1 MRIRDLPEGIQR
13 RLIVAGLLVIGALI
27 LIPATRLADRSG
39 KLEKARRGSSRQIV
53 HASQSVQKE
62 IDAVIDTLLARYRI
76 EKEWVK
82 SWQVQIPEKGFRR
95 SERRV
100 FVPPDF
106 ISLSFN
112 LDLNR
117 MLADCGARA
126 IASERTKESIVT
138 MHVVKEGT
146 VLETLSFVVSN
157 ELNQ

>member
-1 MRIRDLPEGIQR
+1 MKTGDLPEPIQR
-13 RLIVAGLLVIGALI
+13 RLIVAGLLVIGALM
-27 LIPATRLADRSG
+27 LIPATRFGDQS
-39 KLEKARRGSSRQIV
+39 EKREKTGRGGSPQIG
-53 HASQSVQKE
+53 HASQSVRRD
-62 IDAVIDTLLARYRI
+62 IDTVIDTLLSKYRI

-82 SWQVQIPEKGFRR
+82 SWQVQNHEKGFLR

-100 FVPPDF
+100 LVPPDF

-117 MLADCGARA
+117 MLSDYGARA

-146 VLETLSFVVSN
+146 VLETLSFIVSN